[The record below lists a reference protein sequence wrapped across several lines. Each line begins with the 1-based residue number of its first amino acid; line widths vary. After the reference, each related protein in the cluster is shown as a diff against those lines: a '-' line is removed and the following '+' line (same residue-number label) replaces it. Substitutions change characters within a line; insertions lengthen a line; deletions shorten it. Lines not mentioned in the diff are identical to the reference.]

1 MADKSH
7 AYGGGTGNRA
17 HSHHHSTNRGR
28 LFVAFSITATIF
40 LVEVLG
46 AILTKSLALLID
58 SAHMLTDVGGL
69 LLALFVAGLSNKPA
83 NSRRTWGYGRAE
95 VLSAALQSGIL
106 FCVGIFVLV
115 EGIRRLFVPP
125 EIPSG
130 KLLLFGIIGLV
141 GNIVS
146 IGVLVSVRKA
156 NLNMRAAFLEV
167 VNDALGSLAVIIA
180 SIVISITGWMRA
192 DAVAAMLIGVL
203 IIPRT
208 LKLLRESV
216 EVLMESTPDGLD
228 IESVRSHIL
237 ELPHV
242 QSVHD
247 LHATHFATGLPV
259 LSAHVVI
266 DETCFYD
273 GHAPQIIDDLQ
284 NCVAEHFDV
293 PIKHSTFQ
301 LESPSHAEHEH
312 PTHE

>member
-1 MADKSH
+1 MDNHSQSGH
-7 AYGGGTGNRA
+7 SGNRS
-17 HSHHHSTNRGR
+17 HSHTEGTNRPR
-28 LFVAFSITATIF
+28 LLIAFSVTGSIF
-40 LVEVLG
+40 LVEVIG
-46 AILTKSLALLID
+46 AILTKSLALLVD

-69 LLALFVAGLSNKPA
+69 LLALFVAGLANKPA

-106 FCVGIFVLV
+106 FTVGIFVLF

-141 GNIVS
+141 GNLVS
-146 IGVLVSVRKA
+146 IGVLVSAR
-156 NLNMRAAFLEV
+156 NSNFNMRAAFLEV
-167 VNDALGSLAVIIA
+167 VNDALGSLAVVVA

-208 LKLLRESV
+208 LKLLRETV
-216 EVLMESTPDGLD
+216 EVLMESTPVGLD

-237 ELPHV
+237 ELSHV

-266 DETCFYD
+266 DESCFYD
-273 GHAPQIIDDLQ
+273 GHAPRIIDDLQ
-284 NCVAEHFDV
+284 MCVAEHFEV
-293 PIKHSTFQ
+293 PIQHSTFQ
-301 LESPSHAEHEH
+301 LESPKHAEHEH